1 MYLGGEEGLA
11 MTDVTTAVG
20 QPDFIAV
27 QCTTVQYSSIQCS
40 TVLCIAVGCSE
51 VGCSAVQ
58 CSAGLP
64 PKYTPLYT
72 PGWPALIALFPL
84 RSHCCGQGWSTQSP
98 GEGVK

>member
-1 MYLGGEEGLA
+1 

-40 TVLCIAVGCSE
+40 TVLCLVVGCSE
-51 VGCSAVQ
+51 VGCSAVK

-72 PGWPALIALFPL
+72 QGWLALIAIVVD
-84 RSHCCGQGWSTQSP
+84 RAGQYILLGRVLSQY
-98 GEGVK
+98 